1 MKRKYLLASLCGLFL
16 FGSLMTSE
24 ASDAVYQDEVK
35 AYPYVGTWNDKAL
48 YLERKSIFLED
59 VFQDGLAVQVRIF
72 DDENGKVHVE
82 TVHLRMADDGRA
94 WVLRS
99 DGWYAVTEGSGNIE
113 RKMIRIIREDMGSD
127 EHRKAYITRIG
138 EIWEHKAKLQEEE
151 ARKEENADEKATEEE
166 SSDIEYKPV
175 ELESVVPEN
184 VVTNVDVDK
193 EKSMADGVKEKG
205 KVQKESDVKNKDK
218 QPEQVEIVIEEHP
231 VVEIISQNNKR
242 K

>member
-99 DGWYAVTEGSGNIE
+99 DGWYAVTEDSGNIE

-138 EIWEHKAKLQEEE
+138 EIWEHKAKLQEEA

-175 ELESVVPEN
+175 ELESVVPGN

-205 KVQKESDVKNKDK
+205 QVQKESDVKNKDK